1 LALTEA
7 LALSA
12 LPPTGF
18 VRSYVEYAYQL
29 TDAPLSY
36 HLATGLSV
44 LASCLDSELHMY
56 FAGNRLYAPIW
67 VLLLGRSGADR
78 KTTAIG
84 IGQDIM
90 RAVEETLIG
99 AAPGSPEGLASS
111 LSQYPKQTLVYTEFG
126 AFLQKSSNES
136 GQFASIRSLLTQF
149 YDCDTTAFR
158 LAQTVKRVSNP
169 RLSILAACTPQH
181 LEDYTGP
188 TDYHGGFMS
197 RFALLY
203 AQRERTLINP
213 PMPDESVKE
222 HLIETLKAIRTRKA
236 GKCLGFTSLASQML
250 NDWSAATKERYGK
263 DAPEWTRG
271 AIARG
276 PTLARKV
283 ALIYAAD
290 GGSALEAPEFHITEH
305 DLRPALAFAE
315 MHLISACE
323 ATRRLTQSRYG
334 RERKNVMDVLEK
346 QDEPVPL
353 QVLLRGVMPRMEKR
367 RALQVL
373 DSMKAEG
380 AIRGYLTSIGEEEV
394 YGVTGGPA
402 PEETVQDF
410 LNRPVH

>member
-1 LALTEA
+1 
-7 LALSA
+7 
-12 LPPTGF
+12 
-18 VRSYVEYAYQL
+18 
-29 TDAPLSY
+29 
-36 HLATGLSV
+36 
-44 LASCLDSELHMY
+44 MY

-99 AAPGSPEGLASS
+99 PAPGSPEGLASS
-111 LSQYPKQTLVYTEFG
+111 LAAHPKQTLVYTEFG

-149 YDCDTTAFR
+149 YDCDTTSFR
-158 LAQTVKRVSNP
+158 LSQTLKKVNNP

-197 RFALLY
+197 RFALMY
-203 AQRERTLINP
+203 AKRERELINP
-213 PMPDESVKE
+213 PMPDMAARER
-222 HLIETLKAIRTRKA
+222 LIEALKELRKRRA
-236 GKCLGFTSLASQML
+236 GKCLGFTGLAGQML
-250 NDWSAATKERYGK
+250 NEWTTRTTEQYGK

-290 GGSALEAPEFHITEH
+290 SGGALGSTEFQITEY
-305 DLRPALAFAE
+305 DLKPALAFAE
-315 MHLISACE
+315 MHIQSAVE
-323 ATRRLTQSRYG
+323 STQRLTQSRYG
-334 RERKNVMDVLEK
+334 RERKNVLDVLEAND
-346 QDEPVPL
+346 QPVTL
-353 QVLLRGVMPRMEKR
+353 STVLRCIMPRMEKR

-373 DSMKAEG
+373 DSLKTEG
-380 AIRGYLTSIGEEEV
+380 CVRGYLTGMGDEL
-394 YGVTGGPA
+394 YGLHGAPA
-402 PEETVQDF
+402 PVETVQE
-410 LNRPVH
+410 LENRPTH